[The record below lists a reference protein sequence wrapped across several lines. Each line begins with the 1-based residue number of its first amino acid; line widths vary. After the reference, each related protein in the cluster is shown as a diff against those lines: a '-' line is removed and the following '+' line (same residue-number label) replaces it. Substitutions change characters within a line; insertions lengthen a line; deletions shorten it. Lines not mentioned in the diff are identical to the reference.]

1 MLKLQSWEEEGVLT
15 GSHGECSDPY
25 YQWYADHDIRDRGAV
40 YHVCTG
46 KHSTCRFKLPRGDRR
61 IVIHLD
67 RWRLLSP
74 AIMIRSDYMKE
85 KGERQRQSCQA
96 GHPID
101 PQGIRG
107 LRPLW
112 LRLLEV
118 VVFPRLPRRNGGRGK
133 VRQETRAP
141 RKSARKD
148 ARKDELRST

>member
-74 AIMIRSDYMKE
+74 AIMTRSDYMKE
-85 KGERQRQSCQA
+85 KGETWGR
-96 GHPID
+96 
-101 PQGIRG
+101 
-107 LRPLW
+107 
-112 LRLLEV
+112 V
-118 VVFPRLPRRNGGRGK
+118 VLKEAAAAKAPGGPPHGRA
-133 VRQETRAP
+133 QEKTQE
-141 RKSARKD
+141 KTS
-148 ARKDELRST
+148 